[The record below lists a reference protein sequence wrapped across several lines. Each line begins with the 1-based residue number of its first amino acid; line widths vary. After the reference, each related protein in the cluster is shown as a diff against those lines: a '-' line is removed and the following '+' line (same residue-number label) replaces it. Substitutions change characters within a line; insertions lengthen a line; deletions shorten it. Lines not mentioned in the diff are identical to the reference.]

1 MERMSKKRERQM
13 NGEIEKDRC
22 IDVYRDRQR
31 RSEKS
36 ERVINGRIENVYR
49 DRQRMSEKTEMKING
64 GTERDIQKDRQEN
77 EREKEDK
84 GMIYSRCIMEEGVN
98 CIKKMSYS
106 HSETEEQDEYNG
118 QSVIHEL

>member
-1 MERMSKKRERQM
+1 M

-64 GTERDIQKDRQEN
+64 GTERDI
-77 EREKEDK
+77 
-84 GMIYSRCIMEEGVN
+84 
-98 CIKKMSYS
+98 
-106 HSETEEQDEYNG
+106 
-118 QSVIHEL
+118 